1 MARPRFHNTDPAKQ
15 DVILR
20 AAAKEFAQI
29 GYEGASL
36 NRILLAAGVSKG
48 AFYYYFDDKA
58 DLACTV
64 LVWAF
69 RDILRAYGSIT
80 ITDDPTKFWDVIHQF
95 SREGLAMLDRI
106 PYANDLL
113 SRLSH
118 AFVNDKALEARGQQV
133 LANISAIWTTVITRG
148 QELGVVRSDVS
159 AHTLI
164 GIFQGIKEALLREYT
179 ANDHILSKEEIE
191 QLSDIQ
197 LDLFRR
203 VCAPGI
209 GTPS

>member
-1 MARPRFHNTDPAKQ
+1 
-15 DVILR
+15 
-20 AAAKEFAQI
+20 
-29 GYEGASL
+29 
-36 NRILLAAGVSKG
+36 
-48 AFYYYFDDKA
+48 
-58 DLACTV
+58 
-64 LVWAF
+64 
-69 RDILRAYGSIT
+69 
-80 ITDDPTKFWDVIHQF
+80 
-95 SREGLAMLDRI
+95 MLDRI

-159 AHTLI
+159 AHALI

-203 VCAPGI
+203 VCAPGT

>member
-1 MARPRFHNTDPAKQ
+1 MARPRFQNADPVKQ
-15 DVILR
+15 EAILQ
-20 AAAKEFAQI
+20 AAAKEFAQV

-69 RDILRAYGSIT
+69 RDILAAYEHIT
-80 ITDDPTKFWDVIHQF
+80 VPDDGAQFWDAIRRF
-95 SREGLAMLDRI
+95 SRESLAMLDRI

-118 AFVNDKALEARGQQV
+118 AVVNDKALEARALQV
-133 LANISAIWTTVITRG
+133 LGHVSSIWLTLMTRG
-148 QELGVVRSDVS
+148 QQLGVVRGDIS
-159 AHTLI
+159 ARTLI
-164 GIFQGIKEALLREYT
+164 AIFQGIKEALLREYT
-179 ANDHILSKEEIE
+179 ANEHILTTDEIE
-191 QLSDIQ
+191 QLAAVQI
-197 LDLFRR
+197 DLFRR
-203 VCAPGI
+203 ISAPGA
-209 GTPS
+209 GDVA

>member
-1 MARPRFHNTDPAKQ
+1 MARPRFDNADPAKK
-15 DVILR
+15 DAILQT
-20 AAAKEFAQI
+20 AAREFAQV

-48 AFYYYFDDKA
+48 SFYYYFDDKA

-69 RDILRAYGSIT
+69 RDILRAYDGIK
-80 ITDDPTKFWDVIHQF
+80 IPDDPAKFWDAIHQF
-95 SREGLAMLDRI
+95 SRESLAMLDRI

-118 AFVNDKALEARGQQV
+118 AFVNDKTLEVRGLQV
-133 LANISAIWTTVITRG
+133 LANIGGIWMALITRG

-159 AHTLI
+159 ARTLI

-179 ANDHILSKEEIE
+179 ANDHVLSKEELE
-191 QLSDIQ
+191 QLANIQ

-203 VCAPGI
+203 VCAPGA
-209 GTPS
+209 GTRS